1 VVVVRE
7 GPGVTSVVV
16 VHFPD
21 GSREFRYP
29 NRMFERG
36 DVLSYDGE
44 RYCVVDIALDG
55 ERCTVRVELDSDD
68 IGDLLRS
75 ERGAIELE
83 PV

>member
-1 VVVVRE
+1 VTAVVI
-7 GPGVTSVVV
+7 

-29 NRMFERG
+29 SSMLERG

-44 RYCVVDIALDG
+44 RYRVVDVMTDAD
-55 ERCTVRVELDSDD
+55 RHSVRVELDSDD
-68 IGDLLRS
+68 LGDLLRS

>member
-1 VVVVRE
+1 MTAVVI
-7 GPGVTSVVV
+7 

-29 NRMFERG
+29 SRLLEHG
-36 DVLSYDGE
+36 DVLSYDGD
-44 RYCVVDIALDG
+44 RYRVVDVMTDG
-55 ERCTVRVELDSDD
+55 DRHSVRVELDSDD
-68 IGDLLRS
+68 LGDLLRS

>member
-1 VVVVRE
+1 VTTVVI
-7 GPGVTSVVV
+7 

-29 NRMFERG
+29 SRVLERG
-36 DVLSYDGE
+36 DVIACDGE
-44 RYCVVDIALDG
+44 RYRVVDVDG
-55 ERCTVRVELDSDD
+55 DGDRHSVRVELDSTDL
-68 IGDLLRS
+68 GDLLRS

>member
-1 VVVVRE
+1 
-7 GPGVTSVVV
+7 VTSVVV
-16 VHFPD
+16 VQFPD

-29 NRMFERG
+29 SRMLERG

-44 RYCVVDIALDG
+44 RYRVVDVFKDG
-55 ERCTVRVELDSDD
+55 DRHSVRVELDSDD
-68 IGDLLRS
+68 LGDLLRS

>member
-1 VVVVRE
+1 M
-7 GPGVTSVVV
+7 TSVVI

-21 GSREFRYP
+21 GNREFRYP
-29 NRMFERG
+29 SSMLERG

-44 RYCVVDIALDG
+44 RYRVVDVMADG
-55 ERCTVRVELDSDD
+55 DRHSVRVELDSDD
-68 IGDLLRS
+68 LGDLIRS

>member
-1 VVVVRE
+1 
-7 GPGVTSVVV
+7 VTSMVV

-29 NRMFERG
+29 SRALERG

-44 RYCVVDIALDG
+44 QYRVVDVVREG
-55 ERCTVRVELDSDD
+55 ERYTVRVELDSDD
-68 IGDLLRS
+68 LGDLLRS

>member
-1 VVVVRE
+1 
-7 GPGVTSVVV
+7 VTSVVI

-29 NRMFERG
+29 SRVLEHG

-44 RYCVVDIALDG
+44 RYRVIAVTSDG
-55 ERCTVRVELDSDD
+55 DRHSVTVELDSDD
-68 IGDLLRS
+68 LGDLIRS

-83 PV
+83 PA